1 MSEAITMYL
10 RGAATVEE
18 LQNDD
23 WARSFCCANF
33 VALCEMV
40 ALGSNVQC
48 MTHDT
53 LHATADNGQFLD
65 LVPLSTSGKRVVS
78 IDTPVASYLFIFRP
92 KCFQKT
98 FRADADGRVAI
109 NPTCLFAIWSLIVH
123 HLRHVVQRERRAS
136 MLPLPFSVLT
146 AYGVSPATVQLSM
159 TKCMR
164 AAQMENIQ
172 QQDMIWFSD
181 RFAVATLVMHTMMH
195 LPEDC
200 FEPKAF
206 LGIIAKQT
214 LNNVRS

>member
-1 MSEAITMYL
+1 MSDEVTLYL

-18 LQNDD
+18 LQSDD

-40 ALGSNVQC
+40 APGSNVQC

-65 LVPLSTSGKRVVS
+65 LVPLSSGGKRVSS

-92 KCFQKT
+92 QRFQKT

-109 NPTCLFAIWSLIVH
+109 DSTRLFAIWSLIVH
-123 HLRHVVQRERRAS
+123 HLRHVVQRERRAN
-136 MLPLPFSVLT
+136 MLPLPFSALT
-146 AYGVSPATVQLSM
+146 AYGVSSATIQVSM
-159 TKCMR
+159 AKCMR
-164 AAQMENIQ
+164 AAQMEGIQ

-181 RFAVATLVMHTMMH
+181 RFAVATLVAHTMMR
-195 LPEDC
+195 LPGDS
-200 FEPKAF
+200 FEPKVF

-214 LNNVRS
+214 LTNVRG